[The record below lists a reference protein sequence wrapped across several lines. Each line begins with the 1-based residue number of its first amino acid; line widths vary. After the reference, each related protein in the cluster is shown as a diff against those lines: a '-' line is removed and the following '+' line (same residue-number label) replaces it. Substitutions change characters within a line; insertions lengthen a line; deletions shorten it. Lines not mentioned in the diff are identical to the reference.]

1 MNTSIWTTF
10 MPTHTTSGDSGKQLH
25 LRFPS
30 VLFLCIWFGLDQQLP
45 AHDLRFRCSRRFRNC
60 RHWVAGDVHVRH
72 CQYLIVEFWVWE
84 WVWRRPPA
92 TWVRVVEG
100 TGGVWWVYFSLSSAS
115 QRKVSRCSS
124 VNFWS
129 LTTFEAWIA
138 NGNKFSYSNVFSF
151 FEFSVWPQNQDH
163 SWHCLNWQKWLLA
176 MSLTFYWYFSI

>member
-1 MNTSIWTTF
+1 M
-10 MPTHTTSGDSGKQLH
+10 H
-25 LRFPS
+25 L
-30 VLFLCIWFGLDQQLP
+30 VWFGSTTT

-72 CQYLIVEFWVWE
+72 CQYLIVEFWPWE

-92 TWVRVVEG
+92 TWVCVVKG
-100 TGGVWWVYFSLSSAS
+100 TGGVWWVYFSLGSAS

-129 LTTFEAWIA
+129 LTTFGTWIA